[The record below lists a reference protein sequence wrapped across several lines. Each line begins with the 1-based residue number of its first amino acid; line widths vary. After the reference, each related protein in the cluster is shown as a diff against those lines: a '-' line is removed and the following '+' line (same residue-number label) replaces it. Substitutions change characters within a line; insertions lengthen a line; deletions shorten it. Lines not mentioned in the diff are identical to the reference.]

1 MLQEPRTKGR
11 FERIVAVHCAV
22 GPVSYMFSSQ
32 ATAENEVKGTRS
44 NEYMKDQIFEHLHF
58 IYIIHILRVYYEL
71 KGSNPVQAWIFFF
84 QALISQLLKLCV

>member
-71 KGSNPVQAWIFFF
+71 KGSNPVQA
-84 QALISQLLKLCV
+84 